1 MRWIKKKKDS
11 EGGDKKDD
19 EFKMDLDKYYNMV
32 EDINELLRIRNLLET
47 DYNQLLKTEGKTG
60 KEIYDNLTRQLTLL
74 RERQEITADLAE
86 KRKQQIIDLVAENEE
101 L

>member
-1 MRWIKKKKDS
+1 MGDWNPDGSRKKEKGS
-11 EGGDKKDD
+11 GDGSGKKDD

-32 EDINELLRIRNLLET
+32 EDINELLRLRNLLET

-60 KEIYDNLTRQLTLL
+60 KEIYDNLTRQLKLL

-86 KRKQQIIDLVAENEE
+86 KRKQ
-101 L
+101 